1 MKYRQGAD
9 GQRKAVEEFLRRV
22 LGVQERSR
30 ESLETQAPLVMSS
43 YDWSNFKNAKNCYIC
58 NESLVRPEFL
68 DSVGARDRDMGIAGK
83 ATKRCFHKQ
92 VHKRYIKKTKK

>member
-9 GQRKAVEEFLRRV
+9 GQKKAVEEFLRRV

-30 ESLETQAPLVMSS
+30 ESLETPAPLVMSS
-43 YDWSNFKNAKNCYIC
+43 YNWSNFKNAKNCYIC

-68 DSVGARDRDMGIAGK
+68 DSVGAWDRDMGIAGK
-83 ATKRCFHKQ
+83 ATKRCFYKQ
-92 VHKRYIKKTKK
+92 VHTRYIQKTKK